1 MNVGKPPAATS
12 MKALTM
18 ANRVLLRAMKR
29 HEAAARVMV
38 ARGVELGNARR
49 QLALLVSAISQL

>member
-38 ARGVELGNARR
+38 ARGVELGTARR
-49 QLALLVSAISQL
+49 QLALLVSAISQS